1 MTKIRKVGAHMA
13 GLALAVS
20 LLLPVVANAGASQ
33 GVSRGTWI
41 VGTWYLA
48 LDSQPFGLP
57 PGFPLSGMAIFNQD
71 GSYEFEDGGD
81 FGQATFLNTR
91 NLTQFGA
98 WRVNGRGQI
107 KGTALS
113 LEADLSTGEVLR
125 WARVE
130 VTLER
135 TDDRNVVTGSI
146 NVSTLECANMLPV
159 PTPLT
164 CPDPIE
170 SAGDFVPAPPN
181 DVPLTLRRLRPNH

>member
-1 MTKIRKVGAHMA
+1 MTRKRNSSACIAGLTLALWLVLFVGANA
-13 GLALAVS
+13 S
-20 LLLPVVANAGASQ
+20 ANQ
-33 GVSRGTWI
+33 GVSRGMWI

-98 WRVNGRGQI
+98 WRINPQGQI
-107 KGTALS
+107 VGTALS
-113 LEADLSTGEVLR
+113 LEADLATGEVLR
-125 WARVE
+125 WARVQ
-130 VTLER
+130 VILER
-135 TDDRNVVTGSI
+135 TDDRDVVTGSI
-146 NVSTLECANMLPV
+146 NVSTLECSNMLPL

-181 DVPLTLRRLRPNH
+181 DIPLTLRRLRPNH